1 MGTPTKTIDLYK
13 QTKIWKHFI
22 KVTKKSPEKQT
33 LVEEL
38 VDDAIGILDKISE
51 TFPTYTLH
59 NGQHQLN
66 ILNLFE
72 KLLGKRMK
80 DVHALEAAILILSAF
95 YHDIG
100 MVFSKEEKE
109 DLKNETYFNDF
120 LAQNNRAKL
129 NIEEDNGISD
139 ATAEWY
145 CRWSHAKRVWKYLE
159 PLDAKLEWEGTPLRE
174 ALANVCLSHNETT
187 DWIKEDTL
195 DHNFWGCADLKFC
208 AILLRLA
215 DVLDFDDTR
224 TPAYL
229 FQFLGLDNPT
239 TRGEE
244 ISQQEWQK
252 HIASRGFSFD
262 AWNEDHNYTITYKAN
277 PTSPAI
283 EQDIRNFLSYIER
296 ELHQCGSVL
305 NFCSDRWK
313 NFKLPNTIDKK
324 NIKSKGYTFGD
335 FKFSLD
341 QEQVLSL
348 LMGESLY
355 DDKFV
360 CIRELLQNAIDTS
373 RHRKFYEQNNGNPD
387 FEPQAIDID
396 TWYDNEGYRWIRI
409 DDYGMGMTHEQIS
422 KYFLK
427 VGNSYYNS
435 DEFKVEKLRYKKAN
449 TDFTPVSRFG
459 IGILSCFI
467 VADIVEINT
476 RSIQTDNKKK
486 YPIRLSLKGLH
497 NYYVLQTNKD
507 LPSSIPNRDGLQKGY
522 RKKTG
527 TSLALRIQPNNDLP
541 SFNLSTILD
550 KTLFNPFVKIN
561 LIGKGEKGRY
571 LQSINL
577 NNLPILEYQM
587 PSTDIKEIKEF
598 LSRNSHINIK
608 KLNPEIRVTPIS
620 LSRTFDHPNIK
631 GLLYFITLTP
641 NIEFEEGS
649 NEYNKDLL
657 SLKYSQNLKNA
668 LNLEVDNLK
677 YNHSRDIVLSDL
689 TDKIELFNKS
699 THFKHLFHTI
709 ILSHNGILVPNK
721 DSSRIQ
727 LLDIRHTNLIILGHV
742 ELSDILRPNLSI
754 ARNKMTSIP
763 WKLWSHLNFTIR
775 KNIPSEYPHLKKAN
789 FLNAFITPK
798 IKWNYT
804 DLNDDEYFSNKKKWP
819 SEKIFSNSYYPKKG
833 DNYYSLIDI
842 LDQNFHFNW
851 IFTRKGSTRLLL
863 QKKLIELY
871 SIYRITLCKKL
882 IKGGKVILQKK
893 ASIKR
898 GKNPSVLNKPNYPP
912 LMFCEYINFD
922 GLMPEKLNE
931 QIFNSNHLFSKW
943 LMNCY
948 NYLDSHY
955 QNHLYILL
963 NNTDLA
969 VINTTLEKLRSHLPD
984 QYKPDPNLHLTE
996 DDFKVDYDKIPF
1008 KDEEIGDEEK

>member
-22 KVTKKSPEKQT
+22 KVTRKSPEKQT
-33 LVEEL
+33 LIEGL

-66 ILNLFE
+66 ILNLFG

-80 DVHALEAAILILSAF
+80 DMHALEAAILILSAF

-109 DLKNETYFNDF
+109 DLKKEDLFNDF

-129 NIEEDNGISD
+129 NIEEDKGISD

-159 PLDAKLEWEGTPLRE
+159 PLDAKLEWEGTSIRE
-174 ALANVCLSHNETT
+174 ALANMCLSHNEAT
-187 DWIKEDTL
+187 DWIKGDIL
-195 DHNFWGCADLKFC
+195 DYNFWDCADLKFC

-252 HIASRGFSFD
+252 HIASEGFSFNS
-262 AWNEDHNYTITYKAN
+262 WNEDHNYTITYKAN
-277 PTSPAI
+277 PTSPTI

-296 ELHQCGSVL
+296 ELQQCASVL

-373 RHRKFYEQNNGNPD
+373 RHRKFYEQNHGNVD

-435 DEFKVEKLRYKKAN
+435 DEFKVEKLGYKKTN

-459 IGILSCFI
+459 VGILSCFM
-467 VADIVEINT
+467 VADIVEVNT
-476 RSIQTDNKKK
+476 RSVNTDNKKT

-497 NYYVLQTNKD
+497 NYYVLQTNND
-507 LPSSIPNRDGLQKGY
+507 LPSPIPNRDGIQKGY
-522 RKKTG
+522 RKNTG
-527 TSLALRIQPNNDLP
+527 TSIALRIQPNNDLP
-541 SFNLSTILD
+541 SFDLSMTLD
-550 KTLFNPFVKIN
+550 KIIFNPFVKIN

-571 LQSINL
+571 LQNLDL
-577 NNLPILEYQM
+577 NNLSTIKYQI
-587 PSTDIKEIKEF
+587 PPVDIKEIKKF
-598 LSRNSHINIK
+598 LFKNKNINIK
-608 KLNPEIRVTPIS
+608 KLDPIVQIIPVN
-620 LSRTFDHPNIK
+620 LSKTFDHPNIK
-631 GLLYFITLTP
+631 GILYFISLIP
-641 NIEFEEGS
+641 NIEYEEVD
-649 NEYNKDLL
+649 NKYNKDLL
-657 SLKYSQNLKNA
+657 SLKYSKNLKYS
-668 LNLEVDNLK
+668 LNLEVDNNL
-677 YNHSRDIVLSDL
+677 YNHNKDIPLSDL
-689 TDKIELFNKS
+689 TNKIELFDKS
-699 THFKHLFHTI
+699 VNFGHLFNTI

-721 DSSRIQ
+721 SSSRIQ
-727 LLDIRHTNLIILGHV
+727 LLGLRHTNLIILGYV
-742 ELSDILRPNLSI
+742 ELSDILRPDLSI
-754 ARNKMTSIP
+754 ARNKIISIT

-775 KNIPSEYPHLKKAN
+775 KNIPNEYSSFKRAN
-789 FLNAFITPK
+789 FLNPTYIPK
-798 IKWNYT
+798 IKWHYT
-804 DLNDDEYFSNKKKWP
+804 DLNNDEYLINKNNWP
-819 SEKIFSNSYYPKKG
+819 SEKIFTNNYYPKK
-833 DNYYSLIDI
+833 NEKSYSLIDI
-842 LDQNFHFNW
+842 IDQNYNFNKF
-851 IFTRKGSTRLLL
+851 FTREGRTTLLL

-871 SIYRITLCKKL
+871 STYKIALYKKTTKINVTYLITE
-882 IKGGKVILQKK
+882 G
-893 ASIKR
+893 SIT
-898 GKNPSVLNKPNYPP
+898 KNDTPSILNKPNYPP

-922 GLMPEKLNE
+922 GLMPEKLDD
-931 QIFNSNHLFSKW
+931 QIFNSKHPFSKW
-943 LMNCY
+943 LINCY
-948 NYLDSHY
+948 DYLDTHY
-955 QNHLYILL
+955 QNHLHILL
-963 NNTDLA
+963 KNEDLT

-984 QYKPDPNLHLTE
+984 QYKPDANLYLTE
-996 DDFKVDYDKIPF
+996 DDFKVDYDAIPF
-1008 KDEEIGDEEK
+1008 KEGYEDEEK